1 MEVKEL
7 YTSFEQNFDN
17 LVIPYIRKNLPRSSL
32 SEPFWYIL
40 EKFNWRK
47 FRSGIVI
54 NLARGYGVPI
64 EKIMPLAA
72 ASEIIF
78 GVSLI
83 QDDIIDRD
91 ERRGDHP
98 AAHMIFGIPH
108 TVASCDYILAF
119 VNEMLESLNSTLT
132 NEAAKRNRSNFIHYQ
147 KELYASFILELVNS
161 GKSDFS
167 IEDIFDIYLKKTS
180 TGINASYCAALICDK
195 APKCFAKDVLEYS
208 KNLAIAGQIKNDIY
222 DLVDWQKYPEIRGYS
237 DLKNG
242 YITYALRKLLDKST
256 KEEKY
261 EIINSL
267 NVNNSELIIRLIK
280 KYSIIEGCIDDCKL
294 YADKAIARVTG
305 KYPEVEETLL
315 AWANGHK
322 QFNKLT

>member
-7 YTSFEQNFDN
+7 YGSFESNFEN
-17 LVIPYIRKNLPRSSL
+17 LILPYIKKNLPRNIL

-54 NLARGYGVPI
+54 NFAKGYDLPI
-64 EKIMPLAA
+64 ERMMPIAA
-72 ASEIIF
+72 TSEIIF
-78 GVSLI
+78 GISLI

-91 ERRGDHP
+91 EKRGDYP
-98 AAHMIFGIPH
+98 AAHIVFGIPH
-108 TVASCDYILAF
+108 TIASCDYILAF
-119 VNEMLESLNSTLT
+119 VNEMLENLNSELT
-132 NEAAKRNRSNFIHYQ
+132 NEIAKKNRANFIYYQ

-161 GKSDFS
+161 GKPDFS
-167 IEDIFDIYLKKTS
+167 IQNILDIYLKKTS

-195 APKCFAKDVLEYS
+195 APEGFAKDILEYS

-256 KEEKY
+256 KDESL
-261 EIINSL
+261 IILDSL
-267 NVNNSELIIRLIK
+267 NVNNSNNILQLIK
-280 KYSIIEGCIDDCKL
+280 KYSIIEDCIEDCKL
-294 YADKAIARVTG
+294 YADKAIAQIAG
-305 KYPEVEETLL
+305 KYQEVEDTLL
-315 AWANGHK
+315 TWANGHK
-322 QFNKLT
+322 QFNKII